1 MRAPVEPALLPRCP
15 EPPEWLAQYAKE
27 EWWRTAPQLH
37 VLGLLSS
44 VDVACLAA
52 YCAASDMVRY
62 AGEFGLTPVAR
73 TRITSIGTFLSTAF
87 RSTFVTTRTP
97 LVSERNEPTI
107 DRL

>member
-1 MRAPVEPALLPRCP
+1 
-15 EPPEWLAQYAKE
+15 LAQYAKE

-73 TRITSIGTFLSTAF
+73 TRIAQGIQQPPPSKFDGLLAG
-87 RSTFVTTRTP
+87 P
-97 LVSERNEPTI
+97 QK
-107 DRL
+107 